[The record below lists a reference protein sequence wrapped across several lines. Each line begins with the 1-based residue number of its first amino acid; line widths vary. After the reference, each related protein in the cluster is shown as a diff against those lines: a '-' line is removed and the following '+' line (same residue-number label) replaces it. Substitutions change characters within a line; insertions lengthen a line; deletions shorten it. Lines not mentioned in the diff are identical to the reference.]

1 MSKFAANDSEGHE
14 NVGGL
19 NETALNTPV
28 TEEGWDRLRGPFF
41 CGAHIVN
48 SRGSRQH
55 EIEPSCRAGISVE
68 GQHAEV
74 GEV

>member
-1 MSKFAANDSEGHE
+1 MSKSAANDSEGDE
-14 NVGGL
+14 NVGDSA
-19 NETALNTPV
+19 ETNPDTQV
-28 TEEGWDRLRGPFF
+28 TEEEWDRLRGPFF